1 MLWCRAVS
9 PSPQKGCLI
18 VVKFYQ
24 AIVVGAFVA
33 MVAQSCAGAKVGI
46 TSPEES
52 GGAGGSGGGNTTP
65 GGGGGDSTSNFAGLL
80 DAAPN
85 LTPPDTRPG
94 DPPPDLTGC
103 RQDDAGNWICC
114 PHPVSILSL
123 GQPAKYGAASGSAD
137 NTDAFQA
144 FMNGNT
150 NGTATMEMLKTFK
163 HITELDLSK
172 YDVIILQALYDN
184 PYDPFGL
191 WSYTDA
197 DAKALQ
203 DWVSKGGGLVSMS
216 GYFSDTDV
224 ETKPLNQLMAPF
236 GISYNSDDV
245 FGADACSDSLCYC
258 SQGSIPFNN
267 WITNTPDCKAITTN
281 SDGSTLGKVGV
292 FHGRTIKCTGA
303 DCNVF
308 AKDPKG
314 GGSVGVGKIV
324 GEGRVF
330 AWGDEWV
337 TYTSQWGL
345 TPDPQYDDP
354 VKAAQCVGHT
364 PMTSYSVPQFWYNS
378 FRWLVPWNTCFTII
392 VPPTADP
399 GQQIIY

>member
-1 MLWCRAVS
+1 MFPPVS
-9 PSPQKGCLI
+9 LSPRKGCLLI
-18 VVKFYQ
+18 VKTQQ
-24 AIVVGAFVA
+24 AFILGALVVLA
-33 MVAQSCAGAKVGI
+33 AQSCAGAKVVSGDGNGG
-46 TSPEES
+46 SKGGDGGS
-52 GGAGGSGGGNTTP
+52 RGGAGGDGGQ
-65 GGGGGDSTSNFAGLL
+65 TSSPSNLAGIL

-103 RQDDAGNWICC
+103 RQDDAGNWTCC
-114 PHPVSILSL
+114 PEPVSILSI
-123 GQPAKYGAASGSAD
+123 GQPAKYGANSGTSD
-137 NTDAFQA
+137 NTDAFQS

-150 NGTATMEMLKTFK
+150 NGTAKMEMQKSFK
-163 HITELDLSK
+163 SIAELDLSK
-172 YDVIILQALYDN
+172 YDVILLQALYKD
-184 PYDPFGL
+184 PYDPNGL
-191 WSYTDA
+191 WKYTDA
-197 DAKALQ
+197 DAKALH
-203 DWVSKGGGLVSMS
+203 DWVSGGGALIAMS

-245 FGADACSDSLCYC
+245 FGNDACPDNMCYC
-258 SQGSIPFNN
+258 SQGSIPYDS
-267 WITNTPDCKAITTN
+267 WITNTADCKGITTN
-281 SDGSTLGKVGV
+281 SDGSTLGKVGM

-314 GGSVGVGKIV
+314 GAVGVGKIV

-345 TPDPQYDDP
+345 TPDPQYDDA
-354 VKAAQCVGHT
+354 VKYAQCVGHT
-364 PMTSYSVPQFWYNS
+364 PMTSYSVPQFWYNT

-399 GQQIIY
+399 GQQIVY